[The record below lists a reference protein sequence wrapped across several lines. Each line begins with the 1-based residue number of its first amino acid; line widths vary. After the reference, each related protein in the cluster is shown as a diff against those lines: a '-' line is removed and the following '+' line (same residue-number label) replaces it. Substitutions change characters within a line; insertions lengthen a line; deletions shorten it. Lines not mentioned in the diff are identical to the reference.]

1 VSAALQGLLG
11 DAAVGGKP
19 LPAAAVAAAA
29 LAAGQQSDHLLLV
42 AAFEMWRL
50 TGAAAGERAAA
61 QVRLNTCSL
70 AAWMD
75 CACCSVDLLVF
86 EATPSCD
93 AGSLLTHCNDLLKC
107 DMSTGMMSSYSTSS
121 ALQQKAVRK
130 HRNALVGPR

>member
-1 VSAALQGLLG
+1 MLG

-61 QVRLNTCSL
+61 QVRQTFRDWTIAMHSL
-70 AAWMD
+70 LI
-75 CACCSVDLLVF
+75 CAC
-86 EATPSCD
+86 
-93 AGSLLTHCNDLLKC
+93 
-107 DMSTGMMSSYSTSS
+107 
-121 ALQQKAVRK
+121 AVA
-130 HRNALVGPR
+130 NV